1 MNLHYPEV
9 ASRVFLWIKA
19 WIGNGNEENTI
30 FFSSVTTQ
38 KLHRIYTTETAH
50 PHKVVADYGCSQSSL
65 SQLMQRFKYFK
76 STARSSVPSGGW
88 LWFTDTESEIKLLY
102 LIDFCGSV
110 LFSLSISLAVAAL
123 LGGEQKLLALAICE
137 FADRNNKVAQSL
149 VKSWWDSQQ
158 ITFDCFE
165 LEPSV

>member
-1 MNLHYPEV
+1 MEMKKIL
-9 ASRVFLWIKA
+9 
-19 WIGNGNEENTI
+19 
-30 FFSSVTTQ
+30 FSSHQLLLKSYIAYTPQ
-38 KLHRIYTTETAH
+38 KQHTRTKLL
-50 PHKVVADYGCSQSSL
+50 ADYGCSQSSL

-76 STARSSVPSGGW
+76 STARSFVPSGGW